1 MMYWGIMSNK
11 VLVIEDEANLRE
23 ILKFNLEKEGYL
35 TEAAMDANEALIFL
49 DEFMPDIILLDLML
63 PGLKGMQFLR
73 LIKENPKY
81 KHIPIVVVSAKNS
94 ESDIVNALESGADDY
109 ITKPFSIKILLTKL
123 KIILK
128 RQTKLE
134 SKTILYQGIELDET
148 LRNAKI
154 DGEEISLT
162 HKEFELLSLFLSNP
176 KRVFTRNQLLSNVWG
191 YDSDVYTRTVDSHI
205 SSLRKKLGIKGDIIK
220 SVPKIGYKVE

>member
-1 MMYWGIMSNK
+1 MMYWGIMSHK
-11 VLVIEDEANLRE
+11 VLVVEDEANLRE

-63 PGLKGMQFLR
+63 PGLKGIQFLR

-128 RQTKLE
+128 RQNILE
-134 SKTILYQGIELDET
+134 SKTILYQGIELDESI
-148 LRNAKI
+148 RKAKI

-176 KRVFTRNQLLSNVWG
+176 KRVFTRNQLLSNIWG

-205 SSLRKKLGIKGDIIK
+205 SSLRKKLGSKGDIIK

>member
-1 MMYWGIMSNK
+1 MYWGIMSNK

>member
-1 MMYWGIMSNK
+1 MSNK

>member
-1 MMYWGIMSNK
+1 MMYWGIMSHK
-11 VLVIEDEANLRE
+11 VLVVEDEANLRE

-35 TEAAMDANEALIFL
+35 TEAAVDANEALIFL

-73 LIKENPKY
+73 LIKENPKC
-81 KHIPIVVVSAKNS
+81 KHIPVVVVSAKNS

-128 RQTKLE
+128 RQNILE
-134 SKTILYQGIELDET
+134 SKTILYQGIELDESI
-148 LRNAKI
+148 RKAKI
-154 DGEEISLT
+154 DGEEVSLT

-176 KRVFTRNQLLSNVWG
+176 KRVFTRNQLLSNIWG

-205 SSLRKKLGIKGDIIK
+205 SSLRKKLGSKGDIIK

>member
-1 MMYWGIMSNK
+1 MMYWGIMSHK
-11 VLVIEDEANLRE
+11 VLVVEDEANLRE

-63 PGLKGMQFLR
+63 PGLKGIQFLR

-94 ESDIVNALESGADDY
+94 ESDIVNALETGADDY

-148 LRNAKI
+148 IRNAKI

-176 KRVFTRNQLLSNVWG
+176 KRVFTRNQLLSNIWG

-205 SSLRKKLGIKGDIIK
+205 SSLRKKLGSKGDIIK

>member
-1 MMYWGIMSNK
+1 MMYWGIMSHK
-11 VLVIEDEANLRE
+11 VLVVEDEANLRE

-63 PGLKGMQFLR
+63 PGLKGIQFLK

-128 RQTKLE
+128 RQTILE
-134 SKTILYQGIELDET
+134 SKTILYQGIELDESI
-148 LRNAKI
+148 RKAKI

-176 KRVFTRNQLLSNVWG
+176 KRVFTRNQLLSNIWG

-205 SSLRKKLGIKGDIIK
+205 SSLRKKLGSKGDIIK

>member
-1 MMYWGIMSNK
+1 MYWGIMSHK
-11 VLVIEDEANLRE
+11 VLVVEDEANLRE

-63 PGLKGMQFLR
+63 PGLKGIQFLK

-128 RQTKLE
+128 RQTILE
-134 SKTILYQGIELDET
+134 SKTILYQGIELDESI
-148 LRNAKI
+148 RKAKI

-176 KRVFTRNQLLSNVWG
+176 KRVFTRNQLLSNIWG

-205 SSLRKKLGIKGDIIK
+205 SSLRKKLGSKGDIIK

>member
-1 MMYWGIMSNK
+1 MSHK
-11 VLVIEDEANLRE
+11 VLVVEDEANLRE

-63 PGLKGMQFLR
+63 PGLKGIQFLR

-94 ESDIVNALESGADDY
+94 ESDIVNALETGADDY

-128 RQTKLE
+128 RQNILE

-148 LRNAKI
+148 IRKAKI

-176 KRVFTRNQLLSNVWG
+176 KRVFTRNQLLSNIWG

>member
-1 MMYWGIMSNK
+1 MSHK
-11 VLVIEDEANLRE
+11 VLVVEDEANLRE

-35 TEAAMDANEALIFL
+35 TEAAVDANEALIFL

-63 PGLKGMQFLR
+63 PGLKGIQFLR
-73 LIKENPKY
+73 LIKENPKC
-81 KHIPIVVVSAKNS
+81 KHIPVVVVSAKNS

-128 RQTKLE
+128 RQTILE
-134 SKTILYQGIELDET
+134 SKTILYQGIELDESI
-148 LRNAKI
+148 RKAKI

-176 KRVFTRNQLLSNVWG
+176 KRVFTRNQLLSNIWG

-205 SSLRKKLGIKGDIIK
+205 SSLRKKLGSKGDIIK

>member
-1 MMYWGIMSNK
+1 MYWGIMSHK
-11 VLVIEDEANLRE
+11 VLVVEDEANLRE

-63 PGLKGMQFLR
+63 PGLKGIQFLR

-94 ESDIVNALESGADDY
+94 ESDIVNALETGADDY

-148 LRNAKI
+148 IRNAKI

-176 KRVFTRNQLLSNVWG
+176 KRVFTRNQLLSNIWG

-205 SSLRKKLGIKGDIIK
+205 SSLRKKLGSKGDIIK